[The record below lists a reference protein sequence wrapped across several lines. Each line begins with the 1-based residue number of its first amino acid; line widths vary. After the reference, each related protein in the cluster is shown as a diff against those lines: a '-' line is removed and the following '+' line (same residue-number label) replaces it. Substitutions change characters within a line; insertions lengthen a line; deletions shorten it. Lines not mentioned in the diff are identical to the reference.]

1 MIMKEKFDRSVPHRK
16 ITDIKRLSDITDEE
30 KKANIIRTLTNISN
44 IPMRHEEVKEARQT
58 AEIPVSEIAR
68 AQEAAEAAAAMAE
81 EAAAQSLE
89 RMQKWAAAKR
99 KPTRQ
104 VDLSQASFINQCSRQ
119 AAAGARCCPR
129 CWRYNLKGKTI

>member
-1 MIMKEKFDRSVPHRK
+1 MSEALELQIPLTSVSV
-16 ITDIKRLSDITDEE
+16 SDE
-30 KKANIIRTLTNISN
+30 
-44 IPMRHEEVKEARQT
+44 
-58 AEIPVSEIAR
+58 
-68 AQEAAEAAAAMAE
+68 MAE

-104 VDLSQASFINQCSRQ
+104 VDLSQASFINQCSCQ